1 MGLYTHGAVSL
12 QSSRIPWP
20 RKHSSR
26 VLTGAYF
33 DALEAGETR
42 ATMDQALVTELRFRN
57 LIP

>member
-12 QSSRIPWP
+12 PSSRTPWP

-26 VLTGAYF
+26 VLMGVYF
-33 DALEAGETR
+33 DALEDGETR
-42 ATMDQALVTELRFRN
+42 ATMDQELVAELRN